1 MASDSKQRSVTCL
14 STKKPGDY
22 CLLGRSDF
30 EMIGNIICFIIG
42 AMCGVCLLALLQI
55 NGRDSDE

>member
-1 MASDSKQRSVTCL
+1 
-14 STKKPGDY
+14 
-22 CLLGRSDF
+22 
-30 EMIGNIICFIIG
+30 MIGNIIRFLGG

>member
-1 MASDSKQRSVTCL
+1 MVFVSKQRSVICL
-14 STKKPGDY
+14 STKKPEDY
-22 CLLGRSDF
+22 CLSGKSDI
-30 EMIGNIICFIIG
+30 EMIVNIICFLGG